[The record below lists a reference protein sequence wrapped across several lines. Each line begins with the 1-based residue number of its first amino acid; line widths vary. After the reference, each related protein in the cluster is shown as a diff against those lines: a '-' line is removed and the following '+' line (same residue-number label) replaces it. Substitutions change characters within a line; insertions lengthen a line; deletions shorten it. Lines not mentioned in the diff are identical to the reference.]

1 MSFSFILIGLVIY
14 NTREAPTAGKEHSPF
29 TVIYWKSYCNS
40 LLCEW
45 RCICRKSDPKSA
57 PLLGVK
63 INGDINNYNTMDD
76 EVLKTPPPSKDPS
89 PKPCT
94 SGVIDQDEKNHE
106 NDST

>member
-45 RCICRKSDPKSA
+45 RCICRKSDPNST
-57 PLLGVK
+57 PLLSV
-63 INGDINNYNTMDD
+63 NAHGDINNYNTMEGD
-76 EVLKTPPPSKDPS
+76 ELETPPPKDALPRQLLSSIIDSENQRISKSD
-89 PKPCT
+89 T
-94 SGVIDQDEKNHE
+94 
-106 NDST
+106 